1 MNSVSNSETDRGIN
15 NKPASRSPRRIALAA
30 LLTGALLPA
39 AGAQAS
45 EANWQLHQEKD
56 ARGPAIDQEKDGI
69 AVYTRPVADSPFLQ
83 VKGTVALNSPA
94 ARVSE
99 LMGDGNG
106 CAQWRTT
113 CKSSTVLEQV
123 SDAER
128 YIYLVLDLPWP
139 AADRDL
145 VMHSKTVV
153 DAASQTATVELV
165 SDSSRHPAQDY
176 VRAESQ
182 GKFVIRAV
190 GEDRVEFTYIM
201 HTDLGGDLPPRA
213 VNSRLAETT
222 LDELIRLRKLAEG

>member
-1 MNSVSNSETDRGIN
+1 M
-15 NKPASRSPRRIALAA
+15 
-30 LLTGALLPA
+30 
-39 AGAQAS
+39 
-45 EANWQLHQEKD
+45 
-56 ARGPAIDQEKDGI
+56 
-69 AVYTRPVADSPFLQ
+69 
-83 VKGTVALNSPA
+83 ALNTAA

-106 CAQWRTT
+106 CAEWRTT

-145 VMHSKTVV
+145 VMHSKTVI
-153 DAASQTATVELV
+153 DPASQTAIVELV
-165 SDSSRHPAQDY
+165 SDSSKHPAQDY

-190 GEDRVEFTYIM
+190 GDDKVEFTYIM

>member
-1 MNSVSNSETDRGIN
+1 MNSVSKSGFNSGIN
-15 NKPASRSPRRIALAA
+15 SNKPAGRPPRRIALTA
-30 LLTGALLPA
+30 LLAGALLPA

-45 EANWQLHQEKD
+45 EANWQLH
-56 ARGPAIDQEKDGI
+56 QEKDGI

-165 SDSSRHPAQDY
+165 SDSSKHPAQDY

-182 GKFVIRAV
+182 GKFVIRAI

>member
-1 MNSVSNSETDRGIN
+1 MNSVSNSQTDRGIN
-15 NKPASRSPRRIALAA
+15 GNKPAGQSPRRIALAA
-30 LLTGALLPA
+30 LLTGALLPP

-45 EANWQLHQEKD
+45 EASWQLH
-56 ARGPAIDQEKDGI
+56 QEKDGI

-83 VKGTVALNSPA
+83 VKGTVALNSPP

-145 VMHSKTVV
+145 VMHSRTVV
-153 DAASQTATVELV
+153 DTASQTATVELV

-222 LDELIRLRKLAEG
+222 LDELIRLRKLAES

>member
-1 MNSVSNSETDRGIN
+1 MGDRAKRKMTTDKTSTGRAGRPTTGN
-15 NKPASRSPRRIALAA
+15 TLSALLAA
-30 LLTGALLPA
+30 ITLS
-39 AGAQAS
+39 AGGNLHAGEAQ
-45 EANWQLHQEKD
+45 WQLQE
-56 ARGPAIDQEKDGI
+56 EKGGV
-69 AVYTRPVADSPFLQ
+69 AVYTRPVVGSPFLQ
-83 VKGTVALNSPA
+83 VKGTVSLNTA
-94 ARVSE
+94 AERVSE

-106 CAQWRTT
+106 CAEWRTT

-139 AADRDL
+139 AGDRDL
-145 VMHSKTVV
+145 VVHSRTVM
-153 DAASQTATVELV
+153 DPTSQTAVVELV
-165 SDSSRHPAQDY
+165 SDSSKHPAQDY

-190 GEDRVEFTYIM
+190 GDDRVEFTYIM

-222 LDELIRLRKLAEG
+222 LDELIRLRKLAES